1 MYKQANAALLVP
13 DLKLAEKSVLMCLA
27 IRANESGICFP
38 SHERIAEDC
47 SMGIATAKR
56 ATKSLQQKGI
66 IAICGKKGRAN
77 VYKILAEQ
85 YQSDTIEATEE
96 YQSDTIENGEE
107 YQKVDERYQSDT
119 VMVSE
124 RYSNIPLI
132 NQKNKEADVVEFKEA
147 SPQTTYNDYEL
158 DPDKR
163 RANHQHNYE
172 MAVACGLIK
181 AK

>member
-85 YQSDTIEATEE
+85 YQSDTIE
-96 YQSDTIENGEE
+96 SGEE

-132 NQKNKEADVVEFKEA
+132 NQKNKEAKVVEFKEA

-158 DPDKR
+158 DPEKR
-163 RANHQHNYE
+163 RANHKLNME
-172 MAVACGLIK
+172 RAVACGLIK